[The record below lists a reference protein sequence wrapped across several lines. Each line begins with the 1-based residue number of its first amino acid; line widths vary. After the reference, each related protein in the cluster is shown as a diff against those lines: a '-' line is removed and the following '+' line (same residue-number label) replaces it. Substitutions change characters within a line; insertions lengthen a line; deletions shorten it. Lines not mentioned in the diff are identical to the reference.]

1 MFKIK
6 EQVIEDKVTGIALVF
21 HVTKQ
26 GNLPRLRLIGDM
38 LPYGNRDFQFNKDG
52 ELVGTGVR
60 LGKCALD
67 RSYSKGSL
75 HRGNKP

>member
-1 MFKIK
+1 M
-6 EQVIEDKVTGIALVF
+6 IEDKVTGITLVF

-26 GNLPRLRLIGDM
+26 GNLPRLLLIGDT
-38 LPYGNRDFQFNKDG
+38 LPYGNRDFQFSSDG

-67 RSYSKGSL
+67 RLHSEGSL
-75 HRGNKP
+75 HLGNEP